1 MSSAKFQ
8 IIADTSAVRD
18 LKRLQRSHRD
28 MSKHIISLI
37 NSLSSAPYRGKAL
50 KGNKKGCYSLRY
62 DDYRVIYEIHSHLK
76 QIHIVRIGHRRN
88 VYR

>member
-1 MSSAKFQ
+1 MNSAKFQ
-8 IIADTSAVRD
+8 IIADTSAARD

-28 MSKHIISLI
+28 MSRCIISLI
-37 NSLSSAPYRGKAL
+37 NSLSFAPRRGKAL
-50 KGNKKGCYSLRY
+50 KGNKKGCYSLRC
-62 DDYRVIYEIHSHLK
+62 DDYRVIYEIHSRLK